1 MAIQDIAAFVG
12 AAAWLYP
19 LSVLLNRWLTKP
31 KIRLNPTD
39 TIEMGY
45 SSLGPIMN
53 LTCAIMTEKRDA
65 IIERI
70 EIEVK
75 HEDGDSHAFI
85 WKTLD
90 ELQYEIR
97 SFTGEGGTIGKSQP
111 ATALKVN
118 TTMLSE
124 KKIGFQDVKYREQ
137 IQIYAHKLAELINH
151 LRKINKSDSSDALF
165 KSKEFTA
172 YNDYFGNGM
181 YWRVGNYTIQLSI
194 FITSSTKPFTES
206 FTFSLENKDIDSLK
220 MNTTFLE
227 QTMREYIPPKE
238 GEQPPPRVIWNWVYP
253 KLEKKKLEKKKK
265 SD

>member
-19 LSVLLNRWLTKP
+19 LSVLLNNWLTKP
-31 KIRLNPTD
+31 KIRLSPTD

-45 SSLGPIMN
+45 SALGPFMN

-124 KKIGFQDVKYREQ
+124 KKIGFQDVKYQEQ
-137 IQIYAHKLAELINH
+137 FLVYGQKLAEFINH
-151 LRKINKSDSSDALF
+151 LRKINAPNFSDELF
-165 KSKEFTA
+165 KSKEFTKL
-172 YNDYFGNGM
+172 NDFYSNGM
-181 YWRVGNYTIQLSI
+181 YWKEGNYTIQLSL
-194 FITSSTKPFTES
+194 FITTATKPCTEF
-206 FTFSLENKDIDSLK
+206 FTFSLGNKDVDSVK

-227 QTMREYIPPKE
+227 QSMRELIPAKE
-238 GEQPPPRVIWNWVYP
+238 GEQLPPKIIWNLIYP
-253 KLEKKKLEKKKK
+253 KLEKKKK